1 MTASTLRR
9 KLVRKITEPS
19 PPEAPNAQ
27 DRALAQVL
35 GQGLGLA
42 LSDLNSRQGQ
52 ASCAELLELID
63 PEGLAL
69 LLTLADG
76 RVGVIALSRAGALAL
91 SEVST
96 LGTPAPRPPASR
108 PPTAVDSTLI
118 EPLLRKFLRLSNS
131 LEGEVALRMVEDHR
145 LLSVALDEGGYH
157 LYRSEGTMS
166 RDGRARDIALLWA
179 LPLATPA
186 PPEINRAD
194 PVLDWDDQLQRAVM
208 AAPADLRAVL
218 AVLHKPLSE
227 VMEMGEGTLLD
238 LPLSLLEE
246 VRLETLDRGLCA
258 TGRLG
263 QARGMRALRLTSLP
277 LTPEEE
283 PEEP

>member
-9 KLVRKITEPS
+9 KLLRKVTEPA
-19 PPEAPNAQ
+19 PPDAPDAQ

-42 LSDLNSRQGQ
+42 LSDMTSRQGT
-52 ASCAELLELID
+52 AGAAEVLELVD

-69 LLTLADG
+69 LVTQADG

-108 PPTAVDSTLI
+108 PPTAVDSLLI
-118 EPLLRKFLRLSNS
+118 EPLLQKFLRLSS
-131 LEGEVALRMVEDHR
+131 VVEGEVTLRMIEDHR
-145 LLSVALDEGGYH
+145 LLGVALEEGAFH
-157 LYRSEGTMS
+157 LYRCEGGMS
-166 RDGRARDIALLWA
+166 RDGRMREVALLLA
-179 LPLATPA
+179 LPLAPPPPPPA
-186 PPEINRAD
+186 VAPAE
-194 PVLDWDDQLQRAVM
+194 PVLDWDDQLQRAVLS
-208 AAPADLRAVL
+208 APADLRAVL

-227 VMEMGEGTLLD
+227 VMEMGVGTRID

-246 VRLETLDRGLCA
+246 VRLESLDRTLCA

-277 LTPEEE
+277 APEDE
-283 PEEP
+283 PAP